1 MPKSLKLFQH
11 AETIQ
16 AQSIQYTSPNQFELE
31 AMCDTIQSHPILSL
45 KPIKKHIHQ
54 LKSKYPYWAE
64 KKRRGGGVRVINLTF
79 WLDAPQLAYSVLPH
93 AIYLSNYIPN
103 VVTKLGEQGCLYVG
117 QNNAGNS
124 VVKYFSPEYIQPDEI
139 KSVTG
144 AGDW

>member
-54 LKSKYPYWAE
+54 LKSKYPY
-64 KKRRGGGVRVINLTF
+64 
-79 WLDAPQLAYSVLPH
+79 
-93 AIYLSNYIPN
+93 
-103 VVTKLGEQGCLYVG
+103 
-117 QNNAGNS
+117 
-124 VVKYFSPEYIQPDEI
+124 
-139 KSVTG
+139 
-144 AGDW
+144 